1 MINTKQFTERL
12 DKFSSAYKI
21 ALTEAINDYPLEYG
35 FPVEQVDLV
44 VERMKIA
51 FIEQSY
57 NKDGRAIR
65 SVCKLLG
72 IRHTYKDIN
81 TFFIGE

>member
-1 MINTKQFTERL
+1 MNTAKL
-12 DKFSSAYKI
+12 DKFASAYKI
-21 ALTEAINDYPLEYG
+21 ALTEAVNNYPLEYG
-35 FPVEQVDLV
+35 FPLEQVDLV
-44 VERMKIA
+44 VERMKAA

-65 SVCKLLG
+65 SVCKMLG

-81 TFFIGE
+81 TFFTE

>member
-1 MINTKQFTERL
+1 MNTERL
-12 DKFSSAYKI
+12 DRFSSAYKA
-21 ALTEAINDYPLEYG
+21 ALIEAVKNYPLEYG

-44 VERMKIA
+44 VERMKSA

-65 SVCKLLG
+65 SVCKMLG

-81 TFFIGE
+81 TFFTGE